1 MVFASG
7 GQRVNVW
14 GLSVE
19 ANTGK
24 VKGPPYRI
32 TDGLAPTIHP
42 DLSRDGRR
50 LLFDSERNGRPEIWE
65 RDLATGKEAVVVTGR
80 DRVGFGNFLGP
91 TGLIAY
97 TAYYDY
103 NWHGYLFD
111 PSIGES
117 RHVNTSGGLGDF
129 ARGERLYLYREDR
142 PLPSFDLI
150 DLSSGKRTPIL
161 QGDFRRFRG
170 ASGSPSSTARIRWIN
185 RASRPTAS

>member
-1 MVFASG
+1 VFASG

-42 DLSRDGRR
+42 DLSRDGRK
-50 LLFDSERNGRPEIWE
+50 LLFDSERNGRLEIWE
-65 RDLATGKEAVVVTGR
+65 RDLATGKESVVVTGR

-170 ASGSPSSTARIRWIN
+170 ASGSPSSKARIRWIN